1 MHDATARILA
11 AEEEKKRAA
20 SRASRRAKRRTTK
33 MQGSVLGS
41 IIGSQKSEASLNFS
55 NASPQRTLDRDPN

>member
-1 MHDATARILA
+1 MHVATARILA
-11 AEEEKKRAA
+11 AEEEKKSAA